1 MMKQMTAPILYLV
14 IPCYNEEAVLPVTK
28 PLFIGELEK
37 LTEKKKI
44 SPESRILYVDDGS
57 RDRTWEIMKEMSASD
72 ERIVAIRQSRNRGH
86 QNALL
91 AGLMEA
97 KDLCDITVS
106 MDCDGQDDV
115 EAVEAM
121 VDAFYEGCE
130 IVYGVRADREADS
143 AFKRITA
150 QGFYRFLSWM
160 GAEVVYNHAD
170 YRLMSARALQEL
182 AGFREVNL
190 YLRGM
195 VPLVGFKSTTVE
207 YSRKKR
213 MEGKT
218 HYSLGKMLSLAFN
231 GITSLSV
238 RPLKMIAG
246 LGFILALLSLIG
258 IIWAV
263 AEALM
268 GNTAA
273 GWASLVCIVCFLSG
287 IQLLCLGVIGEYIG
301 KIYMETK
308 RRPRYIISERTNET
322 REGGEN

>member
-1 MMKQMTAPILYLV
+1 MKQMTAPILYLV

-72 ERIVAIRQSRNRGH
+72 ERILAIRQSRNRGH

-97 KDLCDITVS
+97 KELCDITVS

-150 QGFYRFLSWM
+150 
-160 GAEVVYNHAD
+160 
-170 YRLMSARALQEL
+170 
-182 AGFREVNL
+182 
-190 YLRGM
+190 
-195 VPLVGFKSTTVE
+195 
-207 YSRKKR
+207 
-213 MEGKT
+213 
-218 HYSLGKMLSLAFN
+218 
-231 GITSLSV
+231 
-238 RPLKMIAG
+238 
-246 LGFILALLSLIG
+246 
-258 IIWAV
+258 
-263 AEALM
+263 
-268 GNTAA
+268 
-273 GWASLVCIVCFLSG
+273 
-287 IQLLCLGVIGEYIG
+287 
-301 KIYMETK
+301 
-308 RRPRYIISERTNET
+308 
-322 REGGEN
+322 

>member
-1 MMKQMTAPILYLV
+1 MKQMTAPILYLV

-44 SPESRILYVDDGS
+44 SPKSRILYVDDGS

-72 ERIVAIRQSRNRGH
+72 ERVLAIRQSRNRGH

-130 IVYGVRADREADS
+130 IVYGVRADREVDS

-150 QGFYRFLSWM
+150 QGFYRILSWM

-195 VPLVGFKSTTVE
+195 VPL
-207 YSRKKR
+207 
-213 MEGKT
+213 EGKT
-218 HYSLGKMLSLAFN
+218 HYSIGKMMSLAFN

-246 LGFILALLSLIG
+246 LGVILALLSLIG

-308 RRPRYIISERTNET
+308 RRPRYIISERTYET
-322 REGGEN
+322 GKDIEN

>member
-1 MMKQMTAPILYLV
+1 
-14 IPCYNEEAVLPVTK
+14 
-28 PLFIGELEK
+28 
-37 LTEKKKI
+37 
-44 SPESRILYVDDGS
+44 
-57 RDRTWEIMKEMSASD
+57 
-72 ERIVAIRQSRNRGH
+72 
-86 QNALL
+86 
-91 AGLMEA
+91 
-97 KDLCDITVS
+97 
-106 MDCDGQDDV
+106 
-115 EAVEAM
+115 M

-130 IVYGVRADREADS
+130 IVYGVRADREVDS
-143 AFKRITA
+143 VFKRITA
-150 QGFYRFLSWM
+150 QGFYRILSWM

-218 HYSLGKMLSLAFN
+218 HYSIGKMLSLAFN

-246 LGFILALLSLIG
+246 LGVILALLSLSG

-273 GWASLVCIVCFLSG
+273 GWASLVCIVCFMSG
-287 IQLLCLGVIGEYIG
+287 IPLLCLGVIGEYIG

-308 RRPRYIISERTNET
+308 RRPRYIISERTYET
-322 REGGEN
+322 GKDIEN